1 MSQSNQTNARSGTRV
16 LKLVAAVG
24 AIAVLWLLALAQA
37 YASVADSTSPWHWQ
51 VARAIPGV
59 IVALY
64 VTGILVPYLRHTQ
77 RAQDT

>member
-1 MSQSNQTNARSGTRV
+1 M
-16 LKLVAAVG
+16 LKTVAAFG

-37 YASVADSTSPWHWQ
+37 YASIVDTTSPWHWQ
-51 VARAIPGV
+51 VARAIPGL

-77 RAQDT
+77 RVQET